1 MAGDD
6 YLPDWRDL
14 SGGKAGRSLKPDMGG
29 VFAAVS
35 TLRMALLIIAS
46 AAIVT
51 LYVGHVYATAELLG
65 EVDSLRRE
73 NLELYLKHNQIKAD
87 FDRVSGPATIAGR
100 ARTLGLVEAMPT
112 GQPIRLDLR

>member
-6 YLPDWRDL
+6 QLPDWRDL
-14 SGGKAGRSLKPDMGG
+14 SGGKAGRKSGPEMGG
-29 VFAAVS
+29 VFAAAS
-35 TLRMALLIIAS
+35 TLRLALLIIAA

-51 LYVGHVYATAELLG
+51 LYVGHVYATSELLA
-65 EVDSLRRE
+65 EVESLRRE

-100 ARTLGLVEAMPT
+100 ARTLGLVEAVPS